1 MTNNDDKRKES
12 LHLNYAVITENIEQK
27 SRVLDLGCGS
37 GDLLK
42 MLVEKKHCTG
52 LGIDIDQQNV
62 IETLWQVRQ
71 IQQRPSSS
79 HCLLYFG
86 I

>member
-42 MLVEKKHCTG
+42 MLVEKK
-52 LGIDIDQQNV
+52 
-62 IETLWQVRQ
+62 TLYRSGN
-71 IQQRPSSS
+71 RYRSAE
-79 HCLLYFG
+79 CD
-86 I
+86 